1 MLNEPVVT
9 AMLVLLLLGIGEFLS
24 IISRARIPMLLV
36 VAIGY
41 FGLLWTGVFPK
52 DMISSSTMGAFG
64 AMMVAPLIVHM
75 GTLIPFKLIKS
86 QIRAVF
92 IALMGI
98 VFAALTI
105 LAVIPLIFDYPAAVA
120 GIGPLSGGTIAFIL
134 TTERLQ
140 ELGMTGLITVPALV
154 IATQKFIGMPLT
166 TYFLRRHALSVK
178 TTVVSEGYV
187 ETAATVTDDYEQEK
201 RKTWIPEKYQTGIIM
216 LLQVFIG
223 AALAIILGEMT
234 GINYSLWALAI
245 GIVGAYVGF
254 YNDKML
260 DRSNAFGIAMAG
272 LIIYTLG
279 SMSDVTP
286 RMFIGYIPVVL
297 SILIIGVIGIVI
309 GGIIASK
316 LMKWDLNKG
325 VPVALTALFGFPGDY
340 LLCEEVSRSVADNDM
355 QQKAIFDEILTPM
368 LVGGFTTVTTASI
381 AVASILVQTL

>member
-105 LAVIPLIFDYPAAVA
+105 LAIVPLIFDYPAAVA

-140 ELGMTGLITVPALV
+140 ELEMTGLITVPALV

-286 RMFIGYIPVVL
+286 SMFIGYIPVVL

-381 AVASILVQTL
+381 VVASILVQTL

>member
-105 LAVIPLIFDYPAAVA
+105 LAIVPLIFDYPAAVA

-140 ELGMTGLITVPALV
+140 ELEMTGLITVPALV

-279 SMSDVTP
+279 SMSEVTP

-381 AVASILVQTL
+381 VVASILVQTL

>member
-52 DMISSSTMGAFG
+52 DMISSSTMSAFG

-105 LAVIPLIFDYPAAVA
+105 LAVISLIFDYLAAVA

-140 ELGMTGLITVPALV
+140 ELGLTGLITVPALV

-166 TYFLRRHALSVK
+166 TYFLRRHALNVK
-178 TTVVSEGYV
+178 TTVTSEGYA
-187 ETAATVTDDYEQEK
+187 ETAATVTNDYEQEK